1 MRSGCCR
8 HTDPIG
14 KEVGEVAVPIS
25 LSKHDWSLHRKG
37 PADQAR
43 HNEKVKEAIKGNL
56 GEIISEEAIITAD
69 GDKIVKVPIRSLEL
83 PRFRF
88 DDGKNARVGQGSG
101 ESKVGDVVE
110 DPAGQAGPG
119 RGRGAG
125 NEPGVD
131 YYEADITIDE
141 LASLI
146 FEDLGLPNLQ
156 QKQNEEI
163 DTETARFQDI
173 ERKGILSNLD
183 KRRTIMENIKR
194 NALTGHAPRFR
205 GLKPDDLRFRT
216 WHEET
221 GKETNA
227 VVIAMRDVSGSM
239 GEFEKYISRSFYFWM
254 VRFLRQKYNNVK
266 IVFITHH
273 TEAKEVDE
281 QTFFTLGES
290 GGTKVS
296 SAYKLALDII
306 KERFNPERW
315 NIYPFH
321 FSDGDNGGDSDNRLC
336 MDLVKQMLEACNIFG
351 YGEIQQVPHGYSTLM
366 SAFSNIE
373 DEKFI
378 AITIRDKKDVY
389 PAFQKFFN
397 GKPEGAKQT

>member
-1 MRSGCCR
+1 MAI
-8 HTDPIG
+8 PL
-14 KEVGEVAVPIS
+14 S

-56 GEIISEEAIITAD
+56 GDIISEEAIITAD
-69 GDKIVKVPIRSLEL
+69 GERIVKVPIRSLEL
-83 PRFRF
+83 PRFRY
-88 DDGKNARVGQGSG
+88 DEGKSDHVGQGTG
-101 ESKVGDVVE
+101 ESNVGDVLNE
-110 DPAGQAGPG
+110 NGGQAGPG
-119 RGRGAG
+119 KGKGAG
-125 NEPGVD
+125 DEPGVD
-131 YYEADITIDE
+131 YYEAEITIDE
-141 LASLI
+141 LATLI

-163 DTETARFQDI
+163 DTETIQFQEI

-194 NALTGHAPRFR
+194 NAISHLEPKFL

-216 WHEET
+216 WRQEVRR
-221 GKETNA
+221 ETNA

-296 SAYKLALDII
+296 SAYKLAIDIV
-306 KERFNPERW
+306 KERYNPERW

-321 FSDGDNGGDSDNRLC
+321 FSDGDNWGDSDNRLC
-336 MDLVKQMLEACNIFG
+336 IDLVKQLLDKCNIFG

-366 SAFSNIE
+366 SAFSNLE
-373 DEKFI
+373 DEKFT

-389 PAFQKFFN
+389 PALQKFFN
-397 GKPEGAKQT
+397 GKQEGA